1 MSVHFIPTPT
11 RYALD
16 PYDKVTIRDIEYR
29 PISRNEM
36 GFIFV
41 RCDKTGVA
49 EMFSHGQISRLVA
62 DGELKHER
70 GAFLPGSARRELE
83 RSVEF
88 VSNIEG
94 SGAER
99 MHGKMAYVESFL
111 ELERMGGVK
120 RTSDWVKKVRPLIK
134 SGAEDFLRA
143 PTDFGKRIYAGR
155 RAVTTSPPSAER
167 LLKWVRQFELF
178 GFAGLADNRHKSGN
192 RTSRMSADELAL
204 MMSVVRGYC
213 SPQKPTKQTIY
224 VDTQIAFRDENK
236 RRSEAGLVEFRCP
249 SRETVRRAILKLDP
263 FQADIARL
271 GLEAA
276 RARHTPV
283 GRGLDLIRPL
293 QRVEIDEWKIDLISI
308 MSQSGLGHLYNE
320 EDLALLG
327 LDGTKDRWWVSV
339 AICATTRCILA
350 MKLVRNPSA
359 SSAIETLQMSM
370 QDKGSW
376 ADAVGA
382 LSPWDMAGIGELY
395 VTDCGAGFKSKE
407 YRAVCAD
414 LSLRIERAIA
424 GMPWLRGWIERMF
437 LTACMGLLPRLTGRT
452 FSNAVERGA
461 HKPEERAILTS
472 DELSFA
478 LVRWVVD
485 IYHNTPHSG
494 LNGATPAETWRS
506 LVAEYGVAPPPD
518 LRARRLVFGTRMNRV
533 ADKSGITV
541 MGVRY
546 HSDALAQSVIHG
558 RARDVA
564 VRWLPENVGAIE
576 AQFDGEW
583 RTVPAV
589 FPFFKGL
596 AAQTWLAAAR
606 NLRAQQRTNRKFT
619 EDIVHEAIKAIETMN
634 RAAEK
639 RADLKVAAWSNE
651 RIVLE
656 EDRLF
661 VGFNVGSSSDT
672 LRQSDDGLGF
682 SVRPGGLL
690 STEEEKSAID
700 TPHTTPSNE
709 RRPRPRPRDDAWGI

>member
-1 MSVHFIPTPT
+1 MSVHFVPASN
-11 RYALD
+11 RYALE
-16 PYDKVTIRDIEYR
+16 PHDKVTVRGIEYR
-29 PISRNEM
+29 PISKNEL
-36 GFIFV
+36 GLLFI
-41 RCDKTGVA
+41 RCDGTGVA
-49 EMFSHGQISRLVA
+49 EMFPHDQLSRLVA

-70 GAFLPGSARRELE
+70 GRFLPAAACREAG
-83 RSVEF
+83 RSSEF
-88 VSNIEG
+88 ISDINGPI
-94 SGAER
+94 AER
-99 MHGKMAYVESFL
+99 LHVRMAYVDAFL
-111 ELERMGGVK
+111 ELERNGQVM
-120 RTSDWVKKVRPLIK
+120 RTEARVVGAQHLLQAGAISLLQKPSRP
-134 SGAEDFLRA
+134 
-143 PTDFGKRIYAGR
+143 GKRSYAGSP
-155 RAVTTSPPSAER
+155 TSVPKCPSPGR
-167 LLKWVRQFELF
+167 LLKWVRQFEAY
-178 GFAGLADNRHKSGN
+178 GYAGLAGNRQKSGN
-192 RTSRMSADELAL
+192 RTARMSADELAL

-224 VDTQIAFRDENK
+224 VDTQIAFKDENK
-236 RRSEAGLVEFRCP
+236 LRSEASLVEFRCP
-249 SRETVRRAILKLDP
+249 SRETVRQAILKLDP

-276 RARHTPV
+276 RARHTPID
-283 GRGLDLIRPL
+283 RGLDLIRPL

-308 MSQSGLGHLYNE
+308 MSQSGLGHLYSE

-395 VTDCGAGFKSKE
+395 VTDCGAAFKSKE

-461 HKPEERAILTS
+461 HKPEERAVLTS

-518 LRARRLVFGTRMNRV
+518 LRARRLVFGTQMTRV

-564 VRWLPENVGAIE
+564 VRWLPENIGAIE
-576 AQFDGEW
+576 AQLDGKW

-619 EDIVHEAIKAIETMN
+619 DDIVHKAIKAIEAMN

-639 RADLKVAAWSNE
+639 RADLKVADWSNE
-651 RIVLE
+651 RIVSE

-682 SVRPGGLL
+682 SVRTGGPL
-690 STEEEKSAID
+690 STEEEMSAVD
-700 TPHTTPSNE
+700 TLSPVSAFGTSE
-709 RRPRPRPRDDAWGI
+709 LIL